1 MKKSFKNILSAAA
14 LLMLTATSAFADGE
28 DKGVVANKKVSAN
41 EDGTYTLTL
50 EAYATGS
57 SITTVTE
64 ESVPLDIVLVLD
76 VSGSMDENIPGNYVK
91 TKDNIATVMSNFS
104 TKDYYYYT
112 NSNYYKIT
120 KVESGRN
127 GYTISYYRNRTRT
140 ATVSN
145 SSSIY
150 EEESAPVKKLQALK
164 DACKVF
170 ISNVAK
176 ESNNDCMHKI
186 SIVKFAGPTSDN
198 VGNDRVK
205 NSFFGIEWDGENYS
219 QVVMNLTDSKSSV
232 LTTTIDALVAD
243 GATHADYGMEHAAK
257 VLSDNTQ
264 VRADSKKI
272 VVMFT
277 DGTPTSGNTFEASV
291 ANGAITASKS
301 LKEKDVVVYTVGVF
315 GGDQSDEINQYM
327 SAVSSDVKTAS
338 EYTDGSSSDPDGN
351 GYYMTAS
358 NSSELENIFDSI
370 SKESTEGA
378 TKSTLTATNS
388 SVRDFVTP
396 EFKIVGTAENI
407 ELEVW
412 PSDSTHTGSTPSWLA
427 AQPATGVTATIGDA
441 DEYGN
446 TPVIVTGFD
455 YSANWV
461 GPKKTTLGDI
471 TGWRGAGKKLVIKIK
486 IKLDENTNSGGV
498 LQTNTEFS
506 GIYSGDGLEKD
517 FESTGIEFPVPQA
530 VSKSPA
536 VLIIKK
542 ETAGAESAI
551 FDVYAAG
558 EFVNTVM
565 VNKSTGYKA
574 EILVEWL
581 KDDAPNAINVA
592 DLDGYMIPFSVV
604 ERANWTWNTPATVD
618 AKPLYIVSGSGDTAK
633 ATENNVFEFGPGTK
647 SAKSDVNH
655 DEESAVIN
663 R

>member
-76 VSGSMDENIPGNYVK
+76 VSGSMDEN
-91 TKDNIATVMSNFS
+91 FS
-104 TKDYYYYT
+104 SYSIYRGRRSLLGEYYYLFNGKYVRVRYT
-112 NSNYYKIT
+112 NPNGDYLFI
-120 KVESGRN
+120 RN
-127 GYTISYYRNRTRT
+127 GAWRYNSGSGWVELPANAVIYTR
-140 ATVSN
+140 
-145 SSSIY
+145 
-150 EEESAPVKKLQALK
+150 KKIDALK
-164 DACKVF
+164 NACELFVD
-170 ISNVAK
+170 NVAK
-176 ESNNDCMHKI
+176 ESSNDCTHNI
-186 SIVKFAGPTSDN
+186 AIVSYASG
-198 VGNDRVK
+198 
-205 NSFFGIEWDGENYS
+205 
-219 QVVMNLTDSKSSV
+219 SSV
-232 LTTTIDALVAD
+232 VKDLTPAHSSIDDLYDAIEGLQAD
-243 GATHADYGMEHAAK
+243 GATRVDLGMTDAK
-257 VLSDNTQ
+257 TIIDGIDSDRESNK
-264 VRADSKKI
+264 V

-277 DGTPTSGNTFEASV
+277 DGKPTESSSFSATV
-291 ANGAITASKS
+291 ANSAVTTAKA
-301 LKEKDVVVYTVGVF
+301 LKDAGVVVYTVGVF
-315 GGDQSDEINQYM
+315 DQIDASLHQYM
-327 SAVSSDVKTAS
+327 SAVSSDKPNATV
-338 EYTDGSSSDPDGN
+338 YTDGNTSTGD
-351 GYYMTAS
+351 YYMTADS
-358 NSSELENIFDSI
+358 AEDLENIFETI
-370 SKESTEGA
+370 SKESTAGS

-412 PSDSTHTGSTPSWLA
+412 PSDPTNRTAEPKWLA
-427 AQPATGVTATIGDA
+427 AQPATGVTATIGAA
-441 DEYGN
+441 DEDGN

-461 GPKKTTLGDI
+461 GPDKTGDTI
-471 TGWRGAGKKLVIKIK
+471 NGWRLEGKKLVIKIK
-486 IKLDENTNSGGV
+486 IKLDENANSGGV
-498 LQTNTEFS
+498 LQTNTGFS
-506 GIYSGDGLEKD
+506 GIYSGEGLEKD

-536 VLIIKK
+536 VIIIKK
-542 ETAGAESAI
+542 ATAGAESAI

-558 EFVNTVM
+558 KLVNTVM
-565 VNKSTGYKA
+565 VNEATEYKA
-574 EILVEWL
+574 EILVDWL

-592 DLDGYMIPFSVV
+592 DLDEYMIPISVV

-633 ATENNVFEFGPGTK
+633 ATENNVFEFGAGTE